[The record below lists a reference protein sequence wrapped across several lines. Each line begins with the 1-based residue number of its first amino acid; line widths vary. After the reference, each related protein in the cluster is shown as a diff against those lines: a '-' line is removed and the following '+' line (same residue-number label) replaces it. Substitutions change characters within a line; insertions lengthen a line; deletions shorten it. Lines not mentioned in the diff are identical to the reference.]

1 MGIDAAAPIDAR
13 LAACGMSR
21 FGELDAEVGAQPCR
35 LLLIGN
41 GGGAMWSA
49 FSATPEAADGKPHPL
64 DRWTRR
70 VLQPLAEEHDAQA
83 LYPFEGPPWY
93 PFQRW
98 AQAAGCGRASPMGIL
113 MHPRYGLWHG
123 YRAAFVFPRADADAL
138 SAQNSPSAQEG
149 ETPHACDDCREK
161 PCLSACPVDAIT
173 PSGFDAPRCRA
184 HVLSPAGEECRA
196 GGCLARRACPIAPR
210 WQQSRAQQ
218 SFHMAAF
225 AKPALPA
232 YTPPP

>member
-1 MGIDAAAPIDAR
+1 MEIDAAAPMDKR

-21 FGELDAEVGAQPCR
+21 FGALDAEVAGQPCR

-41 GGGAMWSA
+41 GGGAMWTA
-49 FSATPEAADGKPHPL
+49 FTAAPEAADGKPHPL

-70 VLQPLAEEHDAQA
+70 VLQPVAEEHDAQA
-83 LYPFEGPPWY
+83 LYPFEGPPWH

-98 AQAAGCGRASPMGIL
+98 ARAAGCGRASPMGIL

-123 YRAAFVFPRADADAL
+123 YRAAFAFPRTDANA
-138 SAQNSPSAQEG
+138 PSAKE
-149 ETPHACDDCREK
+149 PSHACDDCREK
-161 PCLSACPVDAIT
+161 PCLSACPVNAIT

-184 HVLSPAGEECRA
+184 HVLSPAGVECRA
-196 GGCLARRACPIAPR
+196 GGCLARRACPIATR
-210 WQQSRAQQ
+210 RRQSRAQQ

-225 AKPALPA
+225 AKPAPSA